1 MSSGHFISA
10 LALYVLWFACVGL
23 CSDNM
28 SSDAN
33 EIHQSGKERRQRGNG
48 SSVGWTNINKEV
60 DMALQMIWP
69 IMVQKGYTSIEL
81 PDMTESLSVKPLF
94 ITYTARLWL
103 TNGLLYNIQGISR
116 DGDAMMTYHNK
127 SFQFRA
133 DLVVRNVE
141 FVYDYKLAVIG
152 FQVRGKVGGAV
163 QDTILAADFSISVE
177 DANIRLNNFQII
189 SFGNIDIQLKYI
201 PIMRELSSSILRPI
215 TDLFKDRIIT
225 IVAEAVRI
233 KLEKLIDDIN
243 ENDRL
248 HFKEFGRI
256 TLSGLIGEYK
266 G

>member
-1 MSSGHFISA
+1 MFKDNCSACEEVKKCRFGIFSVIKLTALACKMSSGHFISA

-81 PDMTESLSVKPLF
+81 PDMTESLSV
-94 ITYTARLWL
+94 
-103 TNGLLYNIQGISR
+103 
-116 DGDAMMTYHNK
+116 
-127 SFQFRA
+127 
-133 DLVVRNVE
+133 